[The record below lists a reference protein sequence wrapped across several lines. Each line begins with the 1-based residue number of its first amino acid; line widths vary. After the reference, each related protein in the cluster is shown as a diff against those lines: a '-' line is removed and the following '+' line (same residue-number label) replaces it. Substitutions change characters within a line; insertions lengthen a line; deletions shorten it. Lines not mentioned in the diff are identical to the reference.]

1 MNIWENA
8 VITSKGINLLAK
20 LIEGTSMTITRVV
33 TGDVYVTPGLLQ
45 QQTEISNPKQTID
58 IQSVSYPEEGKCAVT
73 ATLSNDELNSGY
85 TAMQVGC
92 YAMDPDEGEILYFIA
107 QAEKDTGTKIPSAS
121 EMPGYSAEWTFY
133 FKYGQADGVNV
144 TVDPSNSVT
153 IAMAKKMIDDLN
165 VEIGN
170 TMARKD
176 HTHTLAQVSESA
188 DKKPAYLATASST
201 DGVAYTATIDG
212 ITSMYTGLTITIIPN
227 LQSTSRTPTLNVNG
241 LGAKRMVM
249 PINGSNTSSTTQP
262 PVIYNDDTPED
273 ELNSK
278 IAVASKWLT
287 ANKPVTV
294 RYDGTYWE
302 TDLVAQ
308 SASCLYGTVPI
319 ESGGTGANNAASARD
334 NLGITP
340 ANIGAAASSHG
351 NHVPTTETA
360 SDSRFLRNDNT
371 WQTVTPANIGAA
383 ATSHTHK
390 KSEISDF
397 PTSMAP
403 TAHNQAAS
411 TITAGTLAGQV
422 KANATAAATVGTAQ
436 VRDIYAGTDDMT
448 AGSSALATG
457 ALYFVYE

>member
-45 QQTEISNPKQTID
+45 QQTDISNPRQTLD
-58 IQSVSYPEEGKCAVT
+58 VQSVSYPEEGKCAVT
-73 ATLSNDELNSGY
+73 VTLSNDELNSGY

-165 VEIGN
+165 AEIGN

-188 DKKPAYLATASST
+188 DKKPAYLAVASST
-201 DGVAYTATIDG
+201 DGVVYTATVSG
-212 ITSMYTGLTITIIPN
+212 ITSLYTGLTITIIPN
-227 LQSTSRTPTLNVNG
+227 LQSTSRTPTLNLNG

-262 PVIYNDDTPED
+262 PVIYNDDTTED

-294 RYDGTYWE
+294 RYDGTYWK

-308 SASCLYGTVPI
+308 SATCLYGTVPI

-340 ANIGAAASSHG
+340 ENIGASK
-351 NHVPTTETA
+351 
-360 SDSRFLRNDNT
+360 
-371 WQTVTPANIGAA
+371 
-383 ATSHTHK
+383 TSHTHT

-397 PTSMAP
+397 PTSMTP
-403 TAHNQAAS
+403 TAHTHTKSQITDFPSTMTPSAHNQAAS
-411 TITAGTLAGQV
+411 TITSGIFGGQV
-422 KANATAAATVGTAQ
+422 VANASGQTYSTSLLRNSKLVSAETNPTVNGEICWTY
-436 VRDIYAGTDDMT
+436 I
-448 AGSSALATG
+448 
-457 ALYFVYE
+457 